1 MMKRKT
7 NLLFAW
13 IMAIALLGTFS
24 AGTLSAQSNGS
35 AVASTA
41 SGRRVTL
48 PKKAGSLKFLVFGD
62 SGRGSKEQYELG
74 KIMAD
79 YHQVF
84 PYDTAL
90 LTGDN
95 IYGTDTAADMKLKFE
110 DVYRPLLDSG
120 VKFYASLGNHD
131 APTQRFYQHFNM
143 NGKEYYRL
151 EKNNV
156 AFYALNSTYLDKTQL
171 DWMVSEIAKDTNR
184 WKIAFFHH
192 PPFSSGGRHG
202 SDKDVKAM
210 VHPLFVK
217 YGVDVVFTGHD
228 HFYERVKP
236 QDGILY
242 FVAGAAGKVRKGDLK
257 DRSPITD
264 KGFDS
269 DLSFM
274 LVEITGDEMHYQVI
288 SRSGATVDSGMI
300 RRNPN

>member
-1 MMKRKT
+1 MKRKK
-7 NLLFAW
+7 NLWLLWIVVIASFAV
-13 IMAIALLGTFS
+13 GTS
-24 AGTLSAQSNGS
+24 SAQRNGS
-35 AVASTA
+35 AAAPAA
-41 SGRRVTL
+41 SGLRLTL
-48 PKKAGSLKFLVFGD
+48 PKKDGSLKMLVFGD
-62 SGRGSKEQYELG
+62 AGRGNKEQYQLG
-74 KIMAD
+74 KVMAD

-95 IYGTDTAADMKLKFE
+95 IYGTDTAADMKTKFE
-110 DVYRPLLDSG
+110 DVYKPLLDQG

-151 EKNNV
+151 ERNNV
-156 AFYALNSTYLDKTQL
+156 AIYALNSNYMDKPQL
-171 DWMVSEIAKDTNR
+171 EWMVSELAKDTNR

-202 SDKDVKAM
+202 SDKEVREI
-210 VHPLFVK
+210 VHPFFVK
-217 YGVDVVFTGHD
+217 HGIDVVFTGHD

-236 QDGILY
+236 QDGIHY
-242 FVAGAAGKVRKGDLK
+242 FVAGAGGKIRKGDLRE
-257 DRSPITD
+257 RSPLTD
-264 KGFDS
+264 KGFDT

-274 LVEITGDEMHYQVI
+274 LVEIAQDEMHYQVI